1 MLAIPHSNWLFNQCS
16 HLSAPDMLLSIS
28 TGQLPNL
35 SVLRQLA
42 ARRMV
47 FVEPDWEIVAELK
60 KASPAGDPWELIPL
74 AAGPNSGECVVNK
87 YNFHR
92 LNSLKQGS
100 MSEAEFPGLKKI
112 GTHKCSMVQV
122 SDLVSKLGIE
132 ESGENW
138 LLLEAP
144 GSEWDILDS
153 LRQEQFLSRFSRVI
167 FSAGRE
173 AIFEDSQS
181 AEAILTM
188 LSEAGYVQEGQQD
201 DSDPAWPRFHVRLS
215 RTSIECKTLRQESQ
229 RYRDEVK
236 QLEELSIATQERLRE
251 LHDSLESLETEK
263 QALLSGSE
271 EKERQARELEEKLRE
286 LDVQREELHILL
298 EQREKE
304 VEETRNESRQQ
315 FNILNERNEK
325 LLDNLSVAV
334 KVQALREAD
343 LRELQ
348 ERYKHINEAN
358 RRQVELLNKLRQRL
372 GAASEY
378 LKQLNLQENDAYR
391 EELTFNLVRALT
403 GEDEST

>member
-1 MLAIPHSNWLFNQCS
+1 
-16 HLSAPDMLLSIS
+16 
-28 TGQLPNL
+28 
-35 SVLRQLA
+35 
-42 ARRMV
+42 
-47 FVEPDWEIVAELK
+47 
-60 KASPAGDPWELIPL
+60 
-74 AAGPNSGECVVNK
+74 
-87 YNFHR
+87 
-92 LNSLKQGS
+92 
-100 MSEAEFPGLKKI
+100 
-112 GTHKCSMVQV
+112 
-122 SDLVSKLGIE
+122 
-132 ESGENW
+132 
-138 LLLEAP
+138 
-144 GSEWDILDS
+144 
-153 LRQEQFLSRFSRVI
+153 
-167 FSAGRE
+167 
-173 AIFEDSQS
+173 
-181 AEAILTM
+181 
-188 LSEAGYVQEGQQD
+188 
-201 DSDPAWPRFHVRLS
+201 
-215 RTSIECKTLRQESQ
+215 
-229 RYRDEVK
+229 VK

>member
-1 MLAIPHSNWLFNQCS
+1 
-16 HLSAPDMLLSIS
+16 MLLSIS

-153 LRQEQFLSRFSRVI
+153 LRQEQFLSRFSHIYRVQNPQT
-167 FSAGRE
+167 GVPTLQRR
-173 AIFEDSQS
+173 
-181 AEAILTM
+181 
-188 LSEAGYVQEGQQD
+188 SEATRGAQHCHTRTT
-201 DSDPAWPRFHVRLS
+201 PR
-215 RTSIECKTLRQESQ
+215 
-229 RYRDEVK
+229 
-236 QLEELSIATQERLRE
+236 IA
-251 LHDSLESLETEK
+251 
-263 QALLSGSE
+263 
-271 EKERQARELEEKLRE
+271 
-286 LDVQREELHILL
+286 
-298 EQREKE
+298 
-304 VEETRNESRQQ
+304 
-315 FNILNERNEK
+315 
-325 LLDNLSVAV
+325 
-334 KVQALREAD
+334 
-343 LRELQ
+343 
-348 ERYKHINEAN
+348 
-358 RRQVELLNKLRQRL
+358 
-372 GAASEY
+372 
-378 LKQLNLQENDAYR
+378 
-391 EELTFNLVRALT
+391 
-403 GEDEST
+403 